1 MGCSHLINEV
11 SYRMIK
17 NTLLSFLVLAVTAV
31 FVIPSAKAAEAP
43 KNFSRISHTG
53 KVIVDKPVELALD
66 HKGVKLESI
75 SFSGDE
81 ALVIVWNRTPKA
93 VKGHIGIALFD
104 PKGRLVAAESDAQSV
119 TRAIAS
125 IRSGKQTG
133 FKVRFKKFLSNFEG
147 VAQYRLVFAI
157 VE

>member
-1 MGCSHLINEV
+1 
-11 SYRMIK
+11 MIR
-17 NTLLSFLVLAVTAV
+17 NTLLSFLALAVTAV
-31 FVIPSAKAAEAP
+31 FAIPSARAAEAP
-43 KNFSRISHTG
+43 KTFSHISHTG
-53 KVIVDKPVELALD
+53 KVIVDKPVELTLV

-75 SFSGDE
+75 SFSGNE
-81 ALVIVWNRTPKA
+81 ALIIVWNRTPKA

-125 IRSGKQTG
+125 IRSGKQTN
-133 FKVRFKKFLSNFEG
+133 FKVRFKKFLSDFEG

>member
-1 MGCSHLINEV
+1 M
-11 SYRMIK
+11 
-17 NTLLSFLVLAVTAV
+17 
-31 FVIPSAKAAEAP
+31 IPSVKAAEAP

-104 PKGRLVAAESDAQSV
+104 AKGRLVAAESDAQSV

-125 IRSGKQTG
+125 IRSGKQTN
-133 FKVRFKKFLSNFEG
+133 FKVRFKKFLSDFEG

>member
-1 MGCSHLINEV
+1 MT
-11 SYRMIK
+11 RT
-17 NTLLSFLVLAVTAV
+17 TLLSLLVLSVTAAPV
-31 FVIPSAKAAEAP
+31 TTGAKAADAP
-43 KNFSRISHTG
+43 KSFSRISHTG
-53 KVIVDKPVELALD
+53 KLFIDKTVELALD

-93 VKGHIGIALFD
+93 VKGNIGIALFD
-104 PKGRLVAAESDAQSV
+104 AKGRLVAAESDVQSV

-125 IRSGKQTG
+125 IRSGKQTS
-133 FKVRFKKFLSNFEG
+133 FKVRFKKFLSDFEG
-147 VAQYRLVFAI
+147 ATQYRLVFVI

>member
-1 MGCSHLINEV
+1 
-11 SYRMIK
+11 MIRK
-17 NTLLSFLVLAVTAV
+17 TLLSFLVLAVTVV
-31 FVIPSAKAAEAP
+31 FAIPSAKAAEAP
-43 KNFSRISHTG
+43 NNFSRISHAG
-53 KVIVDKPVELALD
+53 KVIVDKPVELALV

-75 SFSGDE
+75 SFSGNE
-81 ALVIVWNRTPKA
+81 VLVIVWNRTPKA

-104 PKGRLVAAESDAQSV
+104 SKGRLVAAESDAQSV

-147 VAQYRLVFAI
+147 VTQYRLVFAI